1 MAEHPLRAAAQ
12 AGQDR
17 KDFFMET
24 LTILVVLLVLLIF
37 AGLIVFS
44 ITNTR
49 QQKRARAQMAQTLGI
64 TPVEADTTLLAQISA
79 LYQTPGNKPRHS
91 LHNVMRR
98 RLPDGDL
105 FLFDLVDRDGESDSW
120 LERQA
125 VAIRSDTLRLPPF
138 QIFPKIN
145 PEKYALGALANAI
158 VEWGVSKVGT
168 PVQFPE
174 FPAFQARYTLT
185 STDPEAAQRFFD
197 EARARFFART
207 EYYNLRAAGGLFV
220 FAEIQPGVKLNDP
233 AQITNRINRALDI
246 YRLFQ
251 ESGGI

>member
-1 MAEHPLRAAAQ
+1 
-12 AGQDR
+12 
-17 KDFFMET
+17 MES
-24 LTILVVLLVLLIF
+24 LTILVLLLILLVF

-44 ITNTR
+44 ITNAR
-49 QQKRARAQMAQTLGI
+49 QQKQAQAQMAQTLGL
-64 TPVEADTTLLAQISA
+64 TPVEPDATLLTQISA

-91 LHNVMRR
+91 LHHVMRR
-98 RLPDGDL
+98 RLPDGEL

-174 FPAFQARYTLT
+174 FPAFEARYTLT

-220 FAEIQPGVKLNDP
+220 LAEIQPGVKLNDP

-251 ESGGI
+251 E

>member
-1 MAEHPLRAAAQ
+1 
-12 AGQDR
+12 
-17 KDFFMET
+17 MES
-24 LTILVVLLVLLIF
+24 LTILVLLLILLVF

-44 ITNTR
+44 ITNAR
-49 QQKRARAQMAQTLGI
+49 QQKQAQAQMAQTLGL
-64 TPVEADTTLLAQISA
+64 TPVEPDATLLTQISA

-91 LHNVMRR
+91 LHHVMRR
-98 RLPDGDL
+98 RLPDGEL

-251 ESGGI
+251 E

>member
-1 MAEHPLRAAAQ
+1 
-12 AGQDR
+12 
-17 KDFFMET
+17 MES
-24 LTILVVLLVLLIF
+24 LTILVVLIILLVF
-37 AGLIVFS
+37 AGLIAFS
-44 ITNTR
+44 IVNVR
-49 QQKRARAQMAQTLGI
+49 QQKQAKTQMAQTLGL
-64 TPVEADTTLLAQISA
+64 TPVEPDSSLLAQISA

-91 LHNVMRR
+91 LHHVMRR
-98 RLPDGDL
+98 RLPDGEL

-125 VAIRSDTLRLPPF
+125 VAIRSDTLHLPPF

-158 VEWGVSKVGT
+158 VEWGASKLGT

-185 STDPEAAQRFFD
+185 SSDPEAARRFFD
-197 EARARFFART
+197 EDKARFFART
-207 EYYNLRAAGGLFV
+207 EYYNLRAAGNLFV
-220 FAEIQPGVKLNDP
+220 FAEIQPGLKVNDP

-251 ESGGI
+251 E

>member
-1 MAEHPLRAAAQ
+1 
-12 AGQDR
+12 
-17 KDFFMET
+17 MES
-24 LTILVVLLVLLIF
+24 LTILVLLLILLVF

-44 ITNTR
+44 ITNAR
-49 QQKRARAQMAQTLGI
+49 QQKQAQAQMAQTLGL
-64 TPVEADTTLLAQISA
+64 TPVEPDETLLAQISA

-91 LHNVMRR
+91 LHNVTRR
-98 RLPDGDL
+98 KLPDGEL

-138 QIFPKIN
+138 QIFPKIDA
-145 PEKYALGALANAI
+145 EKYALGALANAI

-168 PVQFPE
+168 PVQFHE

-185 STDPEAAQRFFD
+185 STDPEAVRRFFHED
-197 EARARFFART
+197 KARFFART
-207 EYYNLRAAGGLFV
+207 EFYELRAAGGLFV
-220 FAEIQPGVKLNDP
+220 FTEIQPGLKVNDP

-251 ESGGI
+251 E